1 MSDAAEEENRPE
13 DENRSEDATVE
24 EEKPWHRWTSWAC
37 WGNKESENYDVT
49 GVGVF
54 TSVVL
59 TLVAF
64 GVVTCGTIARFYSL
78 EFTLAFFYLM
88 TGLSGFATISKY
100 TWTILI
106 FMVTCFLSNLL
117 SLGACANL
125 ISVLA
130 HGTRLLNCFTRCSDS
145 HTVVEYMLQAS
156 TATEILPSIK
166 RKLTLEYASFVVIVT
181 TWYMLTRS

>member
-1 MSDAAEEENRPE
+1 MSDAAEEENIPE

-24 EEKPWHRWTSWAC
+24 EEKPWHRWTSWVC

-78 EFTLAFFYLM
+78 EFTLAFFYLI

-106 FMVTCFLSNLL
+106 FMVTCFLSTLL
-117 SLGACANL
+117 SLGACANF

-130 HGTRLLNCFTRCSDS
+130 HGTRLLNCYTRCSQI
-145 HTVVEYMLQAS
+145 TVPTSVSVILTFCALLTALRGTARCGMSLWNPNAS
-156 TATEILPSIK
+156 TTVAPE
-166 RKLTLEYASFVVIVT
+166 
-181 TWYMLTRS
+181 